1 MGELIANNMATP
13 NNNQAMNLLV
23 DNTGKSTASTSI
35 MVFFP

>member
-1 MGELIANNMATP
+1 MGELIAKGMATP

-23 DNTGKSTASTSI
+23 DNTAKSTASTSS